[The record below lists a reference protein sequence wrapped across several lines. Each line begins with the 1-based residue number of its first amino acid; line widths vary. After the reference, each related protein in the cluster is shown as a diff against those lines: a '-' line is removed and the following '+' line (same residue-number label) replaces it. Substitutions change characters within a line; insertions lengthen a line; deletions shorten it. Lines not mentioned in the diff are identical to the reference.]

1 MIDLGD
7 RVKVAYETFTGGF
20 AEGKCPAPRWESA
33 PTWLRDALAV
43 AYLQGKLDALA
54 VAYLQGK
61 LDAKKQ
67 P

>member
-20 AEGKCPAPRWESA
+20 ADGKCPAPRWEDA

-43 AYLQGKLDALA
+43 SYMQGKLDAE
-54 VAYLQGK
+54 K
-61 LDAKKQ
+61 
-67 P
+67 PR